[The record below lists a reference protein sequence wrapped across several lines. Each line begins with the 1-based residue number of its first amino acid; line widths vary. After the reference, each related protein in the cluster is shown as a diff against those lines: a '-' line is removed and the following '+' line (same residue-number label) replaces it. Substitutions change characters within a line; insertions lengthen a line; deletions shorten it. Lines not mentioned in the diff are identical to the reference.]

1 MFTTWHLAAS
11 FQKAWFIHSILRAS
25 YMINPHMELVPLLR
39 NFLCTV
45 IKFSKNLIQGL
56 NKYNAVVDAENKTN
70 NKDKLGFSPNSPI

>member
-1 MFTTWHLAAS
+1 
-11 FQKAWFIHSILRAS
+11 
-25 YMINPHMELVPLLR
+25 MINPHMELVPLLK